1 LTGLED
7 VARDSVRRWSA
18 AVSRGRADAAAALSR
33 IGAAWP
39 AGSAA
44 LARVRAAWP
53 EVAAAARE
61 TWAEAGAEIGR
72 RSRRRRRRVGHAGDA
87 PAPAAI
93 AAEAPL
99 AEGPRGAAA
108 PPADAPAR
116 GRAFRTARLV
126 LGVLWAAATLPVRT
140 AYAIV
145 DWAAA
150 TAVTVL
156 DLALAACAAVGL
168 TVLVA
173 GGLAV
178 WIVSDPGR
186 FRAAVVFAVE
196 ASAEHGEALARAGAS
211 VRSAFG
217 LHPDWPFASDPGPAA
232 GRPAARWSLDAGSP
246 PVAEREAEAGGAAA
260 ADDGGAARSPF
271 GVWVP
276 APVVPGMP
284 ER

>member
-39 AGSAA
+39 GGAA
-44 LARVRAAWP
+44 VLSRVRAAWP

-61 TWAEAGAEIGR
+61 TWAEAAAEIGR
-72 RSRRRRRRVGHAGDA
+72 RSRRRRRRDPGAQA
-87 PAPAAI
+87 
-93 AAEAPL
+93 
-99 AEGPRGAAA
+99 AEGPSEAVP
-108 PPADAPAR
+108 PPADAPSR
-116 GRAFRTARLV
+116 GRAFRIARTV
-126 LGVLWAAATLPVRT
+126 LGVLWALLTLPVRT

-173 GGLAV
+173 GGLAL

-196 ASAEHGEALARAGAS
+196 ASAEHAETLARAGAA
-211 VRSAFG
+211 VRTTFG
-217 LHPDWPFASDPGPAA
+217 LHPDWPFASDPGPAP
-232 GRPAARWSLDAGSP
+232 GRPAARWSLDGGSP
-246 PVAEREAEAGGAAA
+246 PVAEREREPGGPAGAED
-260 ADDGGAARSPF
+260 ADAARAPF

-276 APVVPGMP
+276 APVAPRAT